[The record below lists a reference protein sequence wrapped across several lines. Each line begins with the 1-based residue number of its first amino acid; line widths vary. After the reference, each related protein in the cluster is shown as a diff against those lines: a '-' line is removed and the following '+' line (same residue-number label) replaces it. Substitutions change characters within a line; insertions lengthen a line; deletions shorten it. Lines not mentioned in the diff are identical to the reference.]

1 MTWNVYWGQCAVKY
15 DRILWWNFN
24 SKVEI
29 KDITPKI
36 SDNIVQVTVNIHNLM
51 KLDCAKFQLKKE
63 EGKNNFFCWSKINS
77 IPVKSFSRLS
87 WIFLDK
93 IRNFKKM
100 ISLNFSY
107 SSIQEE
113 PDG

>member
-63 EGKNNFFCWSKINS
+63 EGKNIFFWLVKNQFNS
-77 IPVKSFSRLS
+77 CEKFFSSFLN
-87 WIFLDK
+87 FLDK
-93 IRNFKKM
+93 IRNLKKNDKSEFF
-100 ISLNFSY
+100 I
-107 SSIQEE
+107 
-113 PDG
+113 